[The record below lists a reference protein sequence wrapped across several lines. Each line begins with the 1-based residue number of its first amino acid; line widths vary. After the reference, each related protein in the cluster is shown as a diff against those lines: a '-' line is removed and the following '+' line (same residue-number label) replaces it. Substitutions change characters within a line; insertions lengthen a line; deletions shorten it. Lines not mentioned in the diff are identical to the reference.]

1 MSDSDGTTKMATG
14 TPNSD
19 SKAQVTA
26 SGRMMADSGSSI
38 DADDLELQG
47 AGYTR
52 AMPRRFSRLSLMS
65 MSYALLATW
74 NGFGSAFGTG
84 FTEASTAGSI
94 WTLWIAAFFTAVTC
108 FGMAE
113 LSSAYPVAGAQ
124 YYWSF
129 VVSSPEWAPFAS
141 YISASISTLG
151 WWLGLGSVTN
161 FIAAMLL
168 GIASLNNED
177 YVIERWHTW
186 LVFVAVTWCAVAIN
200 VFGARIL
207 PLWNKFIR
215 RCLICCINNTC

>member
-1 MSDSDGTTKMATG
+1 MSDSDGSNKMATAV
-14 TPNSD
+14 PALD
-19 SKAQVTA
+19 SKAHMTT
-26 SGRMMADSGSSI
+26 SGRTMNESDSTLN
-38 DADDLELQG
+38 ADDLELQG

-94 WTLWIAAFFTAVTC
+94 WTLWIAAFFTAITC

-141 YISASISTLG
+141 YISASVSTLG

-161 FIAAMLL
+161 FVAAMLL
-168 GIASLNNED
+168 GIASLCNED
-177 YVIERWHTW
+177 YVIQRWHTW
-186 LVFVAVTWCAVAIN
+186 LVFVGVTWLAVAIN

-207 PLWNKFIR
+207 PIWNKFI
-215 RCLICCINNTC
+215 CESFICPA